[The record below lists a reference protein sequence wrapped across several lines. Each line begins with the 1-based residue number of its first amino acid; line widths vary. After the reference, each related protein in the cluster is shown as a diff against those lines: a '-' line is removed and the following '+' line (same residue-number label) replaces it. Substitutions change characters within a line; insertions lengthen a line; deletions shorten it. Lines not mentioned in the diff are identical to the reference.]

1 MLTLPKLET
10 LEAVNLN
17 MVLSSSEPE
26 SSGLLPLL
34 DGGGLTLLTLDTERP
49 KLGLDGFL
57 DEGFLGLLVRLDRRE
72 I

>member
-1 MLTLPKLET
+1 
-10 LEAVNLN
+10 